1 MNKSVARGA
10 QMPEL
15 LREETLAAVFAETV
29 RKHGYR
35 PALIDDGGVLSYAEL
50 DQEARRLAA
59 GLRARGARPGAFV
72 GLWMPRGR
80 DVVVAQIAIALT
92 GAAWLPFDAD
102 APAARVSAGLADMNA
117 IGIVTPEKWA
127 GLLEGNVPHW
137 DYAAL
142 ANGPTFDGEG
152 EAGSVDP
159 AYVIY
164 TSGSTGT
171 PKGILVPNRAICH
184 FLRAAEVQYGLRAD
198 DVMLQAGSV
207 AFDLS
212 LEEIW
217 LPLLVGA
224 ALRICP
230 AEILADPD
238 RLVTLIRDSGVTAMD
253 VVPTLLGL
261 IDDDLP
267 GVRLIIV
274 GGEVCPEAVVN
285 RFATGGRRLVNSYGP
300 SETTVVAT
308 ATDLKPGEPVTIGRP
323 LPNMSV
329 YVVDDALNLLDRGA
343 TGELL
348 IGGPG
353 VAQGY
358 VNRPDLTA
366 EKFIFNPFAHDDGDP
381 VLYRSGDAVEMTAD
395 GDLLF
400 RGRVDDQVKLRG
412 FRIELGE
419 IETRL
424 AREPGV
430 AQAAVVVNH
439 TMGIDQLVGY
449 VVMAVG
455 REPDVAAWKASL
467 GVQLPPYMV
476 PAAIETIDALP
487 RLAASGKIDRNTL
500 AARPITSPV
509 PVGEGAA
516 PETETQAR
524 LLELGRPLFPGQPLS
539 LDADFFLDL
548 GGHSLLAAQFV
559 SAVRREP
566 GLAAITLGQV
576 YEGRSLRGIA
586 GLIDAAGHS
595 VAGIVEP
602 RERASVW
609 RRYLCG
615 MGQLA
620 AMPLLLLMQSAP
632 WLAIFISYTLISP
645 DDSRFIS
652 DLWLVFAAYGGVN
665 LALALFAVAA
675 KWLLLGR
682 TRPGRYP
689 LWGSYFYRVWL
700 VQRMLSLVHLK
711 WMQNSPI
718 LPLYLRAL
726 GARVGKDV
734 LISDFDA
741 GAIDL
746 ISFGDHVATG
756 SKVVF
761 ANARI
766 TGAWMEIESIE
777 IGRDAAIGSSCTIEG
792 GTTIGEGAELADLA
806 ALAAGTRVPA
816 GEVWDGSPAKKT
828 GLADPAA
835 LSTPP
840 PQTVAGR
847 MLRGIAYL
855 AMLVFLPAVTI
866 LPIVPAFRLM
876 EWLDSFI
883 NPLLGISYL
892 WYMPVLALSAGAGMI
907 ALTLLMIVA
916 CRWLVLPRVRPGR
929 YPIASWF
936 YLRRW
941 ALGLLIETA
950 LDTLSSLYATV
961 YMRNWYRLMG
971 CRIGKGSEVS
981 TNFAGRFE
989 LITLGAG
996 NFIADDVVLGDD
1008 HMRHGWL
1015 VLDTVKTGDQV
1026 FIGNEAVVPQG
1037 YTIDDGALIGV
1048 RSKPPGGGLVA
1059 VGETWFGSP
1068 PIRLPV
1074 RQTFNHDVRQ
1084 TFEPSRAMQLGRAAF
1099 EAFNISF
1106 PTALFITLVTVVM
1119 EILTPV
1125 FDQANWGRALWIC
1138 VIASTMIGVV
1148 QLFVGAAY
1156 KWLMMGRYQPTMKPM
1171 WSWWALRT
1179 EAVAVM
1185 YWAMAGKALLDL
1197 LRGTPFLPV
1206 ALRLFGTRTGT
1217 GAYLDSADIT
1227 EFDCVTIG
1235 DDVVL
1240 NNHACLQTHLYEDRL
1255 MKVGR
1260 IAVGDG
1266 AVIGAGS
1273 TVLYDTSIG
1282 SNATLGPLTLIMK
1295 GEGIPDG
1302 SRFVGS
1308 PAQVDRTLLQVAG

>member
-1 MNKSVARGA
+1 
-10 QMPEL
+10 MPEL
-15 LREETLAAVFAETV
+15 LREETLAALFAQTV
-29 RKHGYR
+29 SEHGHR
-35 PALIDDGGVLSYAEL
+35 AALIDDLGVLSYAEL
-50 DQEARRLAA
+50 DEQARRLAA
-59 GLRARGARPGAFV
+59 QMQARGARAGKFV

-80 DVVVAQIAIALT
+80 DVVIAQIAIALT

-102 APAARVSAGLADMNA
+102 APPARVADGLADLEA
-117 IGIVTPEKWA
+117 VGIVMPKAWA
-127 GLLEGNVPHW
+127 DRLDGAVPIWDFADLAEGATGEPANSPANILE
-137 DYAAL
+137 
-142 ANGPTFDGEG
+142 NG
-152 EAGSVDP
+152 AGGQDP

-164 TSGSTGT
+164 TSGSTGK

-184 FLRAAEVQYGLRAD
+184 FLRAAEVQYGLRSS
-198 DVMLQAGSV
+198 DVMLQSGSV

-230 AEILADPD
+230 AEVLADPD
-238 RLVTLIRDSGVTAMD
+238 RLAALINDSGVTAMD
-253 VVPTLLGL
+253 VVPTLLSL
-261 IDDDLP
+261 IEHDLP

-274 GGEVCPEAVVN
+274 GGEACPENVVN

-308 ATDLKPGEPVTIGRP
+308 ATDLVPGKPVTIGHP

-329 YVVDDALNLLDRGA
+329 YVVDDALNLVDRG
-343 TGELL
+343 TPGELL

-366 EKFIFNPFAHDDGDP
+366 EKFIFNPFDHDGGDP

-424 AREPGV
+424 AREAGV
-430 AQAAVVVNH
+430 TQAAVVVNR
-439 TMGIDQLVGY
+439 TTGIDQLVGY
-449 VVMAVG
+449 VVMAADH
-455 REPDVAAWKASL
+455 EPDVAAWKASL
-467 GVQLPPYMV
+467 AEQLPPYMV
-476 PAAIETIDALP
+476 PAVIEPIAALP
-487 RLAASGKIDRNTL
+487 RLAASGKVDRNTL
-500 AARPITSPV
+500 AARPLSVVAVAGDDPV
-509 PVGEGAA
+509 PEN
-516 PETETQAR
+516 ETEAR
-524 LLELGRPLFPGQPLS
+524 LLNVARPLFPGQPLS

-559 SAVRREP
+559 SAARREP
-566 GLAAITLGQV
+566 GLASMTLGQV
-576 YEGRSLRGIA
+576 YEGRSLRGMA
-586 GLIDAAGHS
+586 GLVAAAEPALA
-595 VAGIVEP
+595 VVTEP
-602 RERASVW
+602 RERAAPW
-609 RRYLCG
+609 RRWLCG
-615 MGQLA
+615 LGQLVV
-620 AMPLLLLMQSAP
+620 MPVLLLMQAAP

-645 DDSRFIS
+645 DDSHFFR
-652 DLWLVFAAYGGVN
+652 DLGLVFAAYGGVN
-665 LALALFAVAA
+665 LTLALFALAA

-682 TRPGRYP
+682 TKPGRYP
-689 LWGSYFYRVWL
+689 LWGSYYYRVWL
-700 VQRMLSLVHLK
+700 VQRMLTLVHLK

-726 GARVGKDV
+726 GARIGKDV

-746 ISFGDHVATG
+746 ISLGDHVSTG

-766 TGAWMEIESIE
+766 TGAWMEIDRID

-792 GTTIGEGAELADLA
+792 DVTIGERAELADLT

-816 GEVWDGSPAKKT
+816 DEVWDGSPAAKV
-828 GLADPAA
+828 GMADPAA
-835 LSTPP
+835 IAVPP
-840 PQTVAGR
+840 PQTVIGR
-847 MLRGIAYL
+847 VARALAYL
-855 AMLVFLPAVTI
+855 VMLLILPAISI
-866 LPIVPAFRLM
+866 LPVVPAFRLM
-876 EWLDSFI
+876 EWLDSII
-883 NPLLGISYL
+883 NPLIGISYL
-892 WYMPVLALSAGAGMI
+892 WYMPILALSAGASLV
-907 ALTLLMIVA
+907 ALTLLMIVVV
-916 CRWLVLPRVRPGR
+916 RWLVLPRVRVGR
-929 YPIASWF
+929 YPIASGF

-941 ALGLLIETA
+941 AVGLLIETA

-961 YMRNWYRLMG
+961 YMRAWYRLMG
-971 CRIGKGSEVS
+971 CKIGKGTEVS

-996 NFIADDVVLGDD
+996 NFIADDVMLGDD
-1008 HMRHGWL
+1008 HLRHGWL
-1015 VLDTVKTGDQV
+1015 ILDTIETGDQV

-1037 YTIDDGALIGV
+1037 YRIESGALIGV
-1048 RSKPPGGGLVA
+1048 RSKPPAGGLVSA
-1059 VGETWFGSP
+1059 GETWFGSP
-1068 PIRLPV
+1068 PIKLPA
-1074 RQTFNHDVRQ
+1074 RQTFTHDVRQ
-1084 TFEPSRAMQLGRAAF
+1084 TFAPSLRMQIGRAAF
-1099 EAFNISF
+1099 EAFNVSF
-1106 PTALFITLVTVVM
+1106 PTALFITLVTIIM
-1119 EILTPV
+1119 EILAPV
-1125 FDQANWGRALWIC
+1125 YDAANWGKALWILL
-1138 VIASTMIGVV
+1138 VASTLISMV
-1148 QLFVGAAY
+1148 QLLVGAAY
-1156 KWLMMGRYQPTMKPM
+1156 KWIMMGRYRPTMKPM

-1185 YWAMAGKALLDL
+1185 YWAMAGKALLDV
-1197 LRGTPFLPV
+1197 LRGTPLLPV
-1206 ALRLFGTRTGT
+1206 ALRLFGTRTGK

-1240 NNHACLQTHLYEDRL
+1240 NNHGCFQTHLYEDRL

-1260 IAVGDG
+1260 ITVGDG
-1266 AVIGAGS
+1266 AIIGAGS
-1273 TVLYDTSIG
+1273 TVLYDTAIG
-1282 SNATLGPLTLIMK
+1282 RDAELGPLTLIMK
-1295 GEGIPDG
+1295 GEAIPEG
-1302 SRFVGS
+1302 STFQGA
-1308 PAQVDRTLLQVAG
+1308 PAQASRARQ

>member
-1 MNKSVARGA
+1 MAALKSICHGAR
-10 QMPEL
+10 MPEL
-15 LREETLAAVFAETV
+15 LREETLASIFTDTV
-29 RKHGYR
+29 REHGHR
-35 PALIDDGGVLSYAEL
+35 TALIDDAGVLTYAEL
-50 DQEARRLAA
+50 DAQAWRMAA
-59 GLRARGARPGAFV
+59 AMQARGARPGTFV

-80 DVVVAQIAIALT
+80 EVIIAQIAIALS

-102 APAARVSAGLADMNA
+102 APVARIAAGLADLDA
-117 IGIVTPEKWA
+117 VGVVSPADWA
-127 GLLEGNVPHW
+127 ERLKGPAPVWSYAELAEG
-137 DYAAL
+137 AAL
-142 ANGPTFDGEG
+142 ASDC

-164 TSGSTGT
+164 TSGSTGQ

-198 DVMLQAGSV
+198 DVMLQSGSV

-230 AEILADPD
+230 ADVLADPD
-238 RLVTLIRDSGVTAMD
+238 RLVALIRNSGVTAMD

-261 IDDDLP
+261 IEDDLP
-267 GVRLIIV
+267 DVRLIIV

-300 SETTVVAT
+300 SEATVVAT
-308 ATDLKPGEPVTIGRP
+308 AIDLKPGEPVTIGRP
-323 LPNMSV
+323 LANMSA
-329 YVVDDALNLLDRGA
+329 YVVDDALKLVDRGA
-343 TGELL
+343 VGELL

-366 EKFIFNPFAHDDGDP
+366 EKFIPNPFGQDGRDP
-381 VLYRSGDAVEMTAD
+381 ILYRSGDAVEMTAD

-430 AQAAVVVNH
+430 AQAAVVVNR
-439 TMGIDQLVGY
+439 TTGIDQLVGH
-449 VVMAVG
+449 VVMTAG
-455 REPDVAAWKASL
+455 HQPDVAAWKTSL
-467 GVQLPPYMV
+467 GAQLPAYMV
-476 PAAIETIDALP
+476 PAAIETIAALP
-487 RLAASGKIDRNTL
+487 RLAASGKVDRNAL
-500 AARPITSPV
+500 AARPLVQTAPPGDEAV
-509 PVGEGAA
+509 
-516 PETETQAR
+516 PETDTEAR
-524 LLELGRPLFPGQPLS
+524 LLELARPLFPGQALS
-539 LDADFFLDL
+539 FDADFFLDL

-559 SAVRREP
+559 SAARREP
-566 GLAAITLGQV
+566 GLAAMTLGQV
-576 YEGRSLRGIA
+576 YEGRTLRGMA
-586 GLIDAAGHS
+586 GLIDAAEPSAVGT
-595 VAGIVEP
+595 VEP
-602 RERASVW
+602 RERAARW
-609 RRYLCG
+609 RRWLCG
-615 MGQLA
+615 LGQLA

-632 WLAIFISYTLISP
+632 WLAIFIGYTLVSP
-645 DDSRFIS
+645 DDSWFLLDIG
-652 DLWLVFAAYGGVN
+652 LVFAAYGGVN
-665 LALALFAVAA
+665 VALALFALAA
-675 KWLLLGR
+675 KWLLIGR

-689 LWGSYFYRVWL
+689 LWGSYYYRVWL
-700 VQRMLSLVHLK
+700 VQRMLTLVHLK

-734 LISDFDA
+734 MISDFDA

-746 ISFGDHVATG
+746 ISFGDHVSTG

-761 ANARI
+761 GNARI
-766 TGAWMEIESIE
+766 TGAWMEIGRID
-777 IGRDAAIGSSCTIEG
+777 IGHDALIGSSCTLEG
-792 GTTIGEGAELADLA
+792 DVVVGVGAELADLTA
-806 ALAAGTRVPA
+806 IAAGTSVPA
-816 GEVWDGSPAKKT
+816 GEVWDGSPAAKV
-828 GLADPAA
+828 GLAAPAP
-835 LSTPP
+835 LSVPR
-840 PQTVAGR
+840 QTMAGR
-847 MLRGIAYL
+847 ILRGLAYF
-855 AMLVFLPAVTI
+855 AMLFI
-866 LPIVPAFRLM
+866 LPGISIVPVVPAFRLM
-876 EWLDSFI
+876 EWLDNFV

-892 WYMPVLALSAGAGMI
+892 WYMPILALSAGAALI
-907 ALTLLMIVA
+907 AFTLALIVT

-941 ALGLLIETA
+941 GVGLLIETA

-971 CRIGKGSEVS
+971 CRIGKGTEVS
-981 TNFAGRFE
+981 ANFAGRFE

-1008 HMRHGWL
+1008 ELRHGWL
-1015 VLDTVKTGDQV
+1015 VLDTVETGDHV

-1037 YTIDDGALIGV
+1037 YRIESGALIGV
-1048 RSKPPGGGLVA
+1048 RSKPPAGGHVA
-1059 VGETWFGSP
+1059 ENETWFGSP
-1068 PIRLPV
+1068 PIRLPT
-1074 RQTFNHDVRQ
+1074 RQKFAHDVRQ
-1084 TFEPSRAMQLGRAAF
+1084 TFAPSRAMQWGRALF
-1099 EAFNISF
+1099 EAFNVSF
-1106 PTALFITLVTVVM
+1106 PTALFITLITIIMV
-1119 EILTPV
+1119 ILSPV
-1125 FDQANWGRALWIC
+1125 FDEANWGKALWIC
-1138 VIASTMIGVV
+1138 VIASTLMGVV
-1148 QLFVGAAY
+1148 QLLVGALY
-1156 KWLMMGRYQPTMKPM
+1156 KWVMMGRYRPTMKPM

-1197 LRGTPFLPV
+1197 LRGTPYLPV
-1206 ALRLFGTRTGT
+1206 ALRLFGTKTGT

-1260 IAVGDG
+1260 IVVGDG

-1273 TVLYDTSIG
+1273 TVLYDTDIG
-1282 SNATLGPLTLIMK
+1282 AEVDLGPLTLIMK
-1295 GEGIPDG
+1295 GEAIPAG
-1302 SRFVGS
+1302 SNFQGS
-1308 PAQVDRTLLQVAG
+1308 PAQVVRAKQ